1 MADKSS
7 TLMPDTVIAQT
18 SPGVSAMMGEHL
30 VMLSI
35 EQGAYFDLN
44 PTAKLIWESL
54 ASPRTMHELCMII
67 HEEYEVSEQH
77 CKDSVERFVLELHK
91 ENMVSLKN
99 LTTQAI
105 ETAQV

>member
-1 MADKSS
+1 MTDKPY
-7 TLMPDTVIAQT
+7 TLMPSTVIAQS

-30 VMLSI
+30 IMLSI

-54 ASPRTMHELCMII
+54 VSPRTMHELCMII

-77 CKDSVERFVLELHK
+77 CKDSVESFVLELYK
-91 ENMVSLKN
+91 ENMVSLQN

-105 ETAQV
+105 ETSQA

>member
-1 MADKSS
+1 MAEKFS
-7 TLMPDTVIAQT
+7 TLMPDTVIGQA

-30 VMLSI
+30 VMLSV

-67 HEEYEVSEQH
+67 HEEYEVSEQD
-77 CKDSVERFVLELHK
+77 CRDSVERFVLELHK
-91 ENMVSLKN
+91 ENMVSLQD

-105 ETAQV
+105 ETSQA

>member
-1 MADKSS
+1 MTEKSS

-30 VMLSI
+30 VMLSV

-54 ASPRTMHELCMII
+54 SSPRTMHELCMII
-67 HEEYEVSEQH
+67 HEEYEVSEQD
-77 CKDSVERFVLELHK
+77 CRDSVERFVLELHK
-91 ENMVSLKN
+91 ENMVSLQD

-105 ETAQV
+105 ETSQA

>member
-1 MADKSS
+1 LIVQR
-7 TLMPDTVIAQT
+7 TPQ
-18 SPGVSAMMGEHL
+18 VSAMMGEHL

-54 ASPRTMHELCMII
+54 ASPRTLHELCMII

-77 CKDSVERFVLELHK
+77 CRDEVERFVWQLHQ
-91 ENMVSLKN
+91 ENMISFQKPTTAAPVS
-99 LTTQAI
+99 
-105 ETAQV
+105 TAKD

>member
-1 MADKSS
+1 MTEKSS

-30 VMLSI
+30 VMLSV

-54 ASPRTMHELCMII
+54 SSPRTMHELCMII
-67 HEEYEVSEQH
+67 HEEYEVSEQD
-77 CKDSVERFVLELHK
+77 CRDSVERFVLELHK
-91 ENMVSLKN
+91 ENMVSLQD
-99 LTTQAI
+99 LTTQAV
-105 ETAQV
+105 ETSQA